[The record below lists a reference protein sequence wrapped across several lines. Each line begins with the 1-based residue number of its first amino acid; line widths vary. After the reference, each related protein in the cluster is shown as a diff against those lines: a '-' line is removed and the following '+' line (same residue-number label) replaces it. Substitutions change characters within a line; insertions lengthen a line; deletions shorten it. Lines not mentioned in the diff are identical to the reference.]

1 MSLRCALL
9 RLTMAGMVF
18 VSVGPLN
25 FFAGFA
31 VSEII
36 AMLSGFTIEGAVRMA
51 KESLLRMA
59 RIVESG
65 KAHLLPYRVPLLTSL

>member
-1 MSLRCALL
+1 
-9 RLTMAGMVF
+9 
-18 VSVGPLN
+18 
-25 FFAGFA
+25 
-31 VSEII
+31 
-36 AMLSGFTIEGAVRMA
+36 MLSGFTIEGAVRMA